1 MFQYGSQ
8 RQMFLLLNEH
18 QLDISD
24 FEFKLQEILPAL
36 ETARMVFKSPEDIQN
51 IVRSLGSTTLNS
63 LQYKTDYKPSKI
75 QQVQVPSL
83 VPRMPTQFTLH
94 RRLDIIR
101 SEEVLITCMCIPDDN
116 CLLLC
121 NQKSNVLLVYSDSGD
136 YLQDCKLSGEPCD
149 IAVIPGENKAVVT
162 LPYQSLIKFIDII
175 TMKASSKYSIPVGS
189 GVAIVKDTIC
199 VGGYE
204 RGYLHIYDK

>member
-94 RRLDIIR
+94 RVITR

-116 CLLLC
+116 CLLIC

-136 YLQDCKLSGEPCD
+136 YLQDCKLSGEPWD
-149 IAVIPGENKAVVT
+149 IVVIPGENKAVVT